1 MRIAFAS
8 ANIYPASLEIKR
20 KRNYLRFSLKIK
32 IVKKRLQFNSKV
44 NFSIVGRTFLGVFL
58 AEKMGRWF
66 TSNGKQTLWFID
78 LLRMKN
84 FKWKTSYEKTS
95 NEKKLQMRSANACM
109 HIDQIDKSLWQTNG
123 LFIAQKKLFVSET
136 WFELQNWFL
145 VYNLPRKVRIKIDIF
160 VFKILSK

>member
-58 AEKMGRWF
+58 AEKMGR
-66 TSNGKQTLWFID
+66 
-78 LLRMKN
+78 
-84 FKWKTSYEKTS
+84 
-95 NEKKLQMRSANACM
+95 
-109 HIDQIDKSLWQTNG
+109 
-123 LFIAQKKLFVSET
+123 
-136 WFELQNWFL
+136 
-145 VYNLPRKVRIKIDIF
+145 
-160 VFKILSK
+160 